1 MKTNKYTFK
10 FLAVLIGSI
19 GKKRYKHTVTIY
31 AETEADARLKLYE
44 TYEHIFIYSVNGKT
58 CKY

>member
-10 FLAVLIGSI
+10 ILAVLIGSI
-19 GKKRYKHTVTIY
+19 SKKYKYTVTID
-31 AETEADARLKLYE
+31 AETEADAKLKLYE

-58 CKY
+58 YQY